1 MQKTVAELTEL
12 LNGRLKGD
20 GDVVI
25 TGLSNLL
32 EADGNQLSFLG
43 NIKYIPHVVKS
54 LAGVVLLPEGYSKE
68 IKPDGTYIYVANPSA
83 SFSEVV
89 NMFAPKPIVFSPGVH
104 SSAVIATGVVI
115 PEDVHVGANVVI
127 ESGVSIGART
137 TICAGTYIGHETK
150 VGEDCFF
157 HPNVTIYERSLLG
170 NKVFIHSGTVI
181 GSDGFGYIPGENGH
195 TKIPQVGIVQ
205 IDDDVELGSNVS
217 VDRARFGR
225 TWIKEGAKIDNIV
238 HIAHNVIVGK
248 YCFIVS
254 QVGIAGST
262 ELEDRVVAAGQVG
275 IGGHLH
281 IGAGSMLM
289 GQAGVTKDLEA
300 GSTVI
305 GSPAIPIKEHSLNS
319 LYLKKLRK
327 FEKRLKE
334 LEKINS
340 ARLQD

>member
-1 MQKTVAELTEL
+1 MQKTVAELAEI
-12 LNGRLKGD
+12 LNGKVKGNENI
-20 GDVVI
+20 VI

-32 EADGNQLSFLG
+32 EAKEDQLSFLG
-43 NIKYIPHVVKS
+43 NNKYIPHVAKS
-54 LAGVVLLPEGYSKE
+54 SAGVVLLPENYNKA
-68 IKPDGTYIYVANPSA
+68 IRPDGTYIYVENTSA
-83 SFSEVV
+83 SFSKVV
-89 NMFAPKPIVFSPGVH
+89 NIFAPKPIQFLAGVH
-104 SSAVIATGVVI
+104 ATAVIADDVVI
-115 PEDVHVGANVVI
+115 PEDVHIGAHVVI
-127 ESGVSIGART
+127 ESGVVIGARS

-150 VGEDCFF
+150 IGEDCFL
-157 HPNVTIYERSLLG
+157 HPNVTIRERCLLG
-170 NKVFIHSGTVI
+170 KKVFVHSGTVI

-248 YCFIVS
+248 FCFIVS

-289 GQAGVTKDLEA
+289 GQSGVTKDLEA

-305 GSPAIPIKEHSLNS
+305 GSPAIPIKEHSMNN
-319 LYLKKLRK
+319 LYMKKLRK
-327 FEKRLKE
+327 FEKRLKA
-334 LEKINS
+334 LEK
-340 ARLQD
+340 

>member
-1 MQKTVAELTEL
+1 MQKTVAELAEI
-12 LNGRLKGD
+12 LKGRVKGN
-20 GDVVI
+20 GDIVI
-25 TGLSNLL
+25 TGLSNLQ
-32 EADGNQLSFLG
+32 EAKGDQLSFLG
-43 NIKYIPHVVKS
+43 NNKYIPHVVES
-54 LAGVVLLPEGYSKE
+54 TAGVVLLPENFNKAV
-68 IKPDGTYIYVANPSA
+68 KPGATYIYVENASA
-83 SFSEVV
+83 AFSEAV
-89 NMFAPKPIVFSPGVH
+89 NVFAPKPITFSPGIH
-104 SSAVIATGVVI
+104 PTAVIAAGVVI

-127 ESGVSIGART
+127 ESGAVIGSRT

-150 VGEDCFF
+150 IGEACFF
-157 HPNVTIYERSLLG
+157 HPNVTIRERCLLG

-195 TKIPQVGIVQ
+195 VKIPQVGIVQ

-262 ELEDRVVAAGQVG
+262 ELEDRVVVAGQVG
-275 IGGHLH
+275 IGGHLR

-305 GSPAIPIKEHSLNS
+305 GSPAIPIKEHSMNN
-319 LYLKKLRK
+319 LYLKKLKK
-327 FEKRLKE
+327 FDKRLKD
-334 LEKINS
+334 LENIS
-340 ARLQD
+340 LSRL